1 VKNNT
6 NGGGLGFNVLSIPR
20 GQGRGSVARFTCT
33 SCEAMDDVTI
43 RSGESLNP
51 EAVANTMRSRG
62 WEADPWRANRTRCP
76 RCSKARTRPTNDT
89 DSELRRTAAKLAAAP
104 PPTPPTEPPSMPSK
118 STPAAIAPTEATITP
133 ICEPTSDQRAKI
145 RDLLA
150 AHFDDTV
157 GMYLGSYDDKKVAE
171 EVGNVPWAVVARIRE
186 AAFGPIRVT
195 PEMVEL
201 REQITAAR
209 TRIVNLES
217 SIASLVEQLVKD
229 LADEKLRIEQL
240 YARVANISK
249 AA

>member
-1 VKNNT
+1 MKNNA
-6 NGGGLGFNVLSIPR
+6 NGDGLGFNVLSIPR
-20 GQGRGSVARFTCT
+20 GQGRCSVARFTCT

-89 DSELRRTAAKLAAAP
+89 DSELRRAAAKLAAAP

-118 STPAAIAPTEATITP
+118 STPTTAPTEATVTP
-133 ICEPTSDQRAKI
+133 IREPTSDQRAKI

-157 GMYLGSYDDKKVAE
+157 GMYLGGYDDKKVAE

-229 LADEKLRIEQL
+229 LAEEKLRIEQL